1 MVEMVLVNQ
10 SRMILLI
17 LSLPHGFVVSRF
29 SSS

>member
-10 SRMILLI
+10 SSIILLI
-17 LSLPHGFVVSRF
+17 LSIPPGFVVSRF